1 MGKVLDSS
9 ILIAMERG
17 ELELAAALKEHRDE
31 TVAISAVTAS
41 ELLHGAFRLK
51 GARQAATEAFV
62 HNVLRSLPVLSFDLK
77 SARIHAR
84 LAADMAAGGNTIG
97 DRDLMIA
104 ATALACGSELVTRDR
119 RSFPRVPGL
128 RVVHW

>member
-1 MGKVLDSS
+1 
-9 ILIAMERG
+9 MERG
-17 ELELAAALKEHRDE
+17 ELDLAAALQTHRDE

-41 ELLHGAFRLK
+41 ELLQGGFRLK
-51 GARQAATEAFV
+51 GPRQATTEAFAQS
-62 HNVLRSLPVLSFDLK
+62 VLRALPTLSFDLK

-84 LAADMAAGGNTIG
+84 LAADTAASGNTIG

-104 ATALACGSELVTRDR
+104 ATALANGHEVVTRDQ
-119 RSFPRVPGL
+119 RSFPRIPGL

>member
-17 ELELAAALKEHRDE
+17 ELELAGALEEHRDE

-41 ELLHGAFRLK
+41 ELLHGAFRLQ

-77 SARIHAR
+77 AARIHAR

-104 ATALACGSELVTRDR
+104 ATALAHGSELVTRDR